1 MGNQIAHSQSPVS
14 GDFHTFLLEYPS
26 LSPHGELLT
35 ATKFLKASQCH
46 LEKEGLVFTKLYI
59 KREPAADFDLSHL
72 KMIADTLQGKLTKT
86 AHPNTVSARF
96 FETKKA
102 CFLVRQYFH
111 STLFQKFH
119 RHPFPT
125 EVEKLWFAYQLLEAV
140 RQLHAVGVCHGDL
153 KSENVLLTSW
163 NWLMLA
169 DVSGWYK
176 PTYLEEANLTT
187 FKFFF
192 QTNKRER
199 CYLAPE
205 RFYSRDGGG
214 KEGQLDPSM
223 DIFSLGCVLAEIFFD
238 GEALFT
244 YSQLMS
250 YRRGDFDPGQVLAQV
265 KAPQVRDLILHM
277 IQLNPASRHNIER
290 YCQLWQ
296 SQVFPGCFASV
307 LHPMLKAVIA
317 IDTLT
322 SADSRV
328 MLIGKNAE
336 VIWTQVLG
344 TKVVPNYET
353 GGTEMVDSA
362 PVPHTIY
369 PDAILIVID
378 FVCASLRNVL
388 RPSTKILA
396 VSIVLSYISYLSD
409 DIKLHRVLPYFIS
422 LLMDQQERSKVKIA
436 TLKAVKAV
444 LMSIKQLSS
453 NDLLIFDEYIWPS
466 VSTLR
471 HDESSVVQA
480 AFADHLA
487 DFAEIGRVFLELE
500 RHLQK
505 EHSDRASSYD
515 TQIEEVRKS
524 IMSTFKELY
533 SKDNVMVH
541 KALTNKLG
549 DLCAFFGKKLT
560 SNHVL
565 PLIIPWL
572 SRIWDRRI
580 LTLEQIPKV
589 VQVIGYSAL
598 TGYIYPCME
607 DGLKDK
613 EEHIVFA
620 TLKAFRLIDV
630 PVTHS
635 EVQMFAKSC
644 PLLLH
649 PNQWIKDEMVLFI
662 KKMIEKMD
670 VAENYLRIRPVL
682 QPFLSLSADLL
693 FAVSHDIVQTH
704 IVKSFRRKTYES
716 MLISQDLT
724 QLLPQEEAYLQL
736 VSDHIRMAI
745 SSEEFGRSVTRSE
758 RPETL
763 KQYSLDEGNELE
775 LAIFHKVAPN
785 LTEAKS
791 IIEGSKPV
799 SDSKVAFSGKVVE
812 NLYAKSSVD
821 SPFEGFCPRGRLIC
835 CVNEHESAVT
845 SLAVTEDS
853 TVFLSASKDSTVRI
867 WRMKNLQK

>member
-1 MGNQIAHSQSPVS
+1 
-14 GDFHTFLLEYPS
+14 
-26 LSPHGELLT
+26 
-35 ATKFLKASQCH
+35 
-46 LEKEGLVFTKLYI
+46 
-59 KREPAADFDLSHL
+59 
-72 KMIADTLQGKLTKT
+72 
-86 AHPNTVSARF
+86 
-96 FETKKA
+96 
-102 CFLVRQYFH
+102 
-111 STLFQKFH
+111 
-119 RHPFPT
+119 
-125 EVEKLWFAYQLLEAV
+125 
-140 RQLHAVGVCHGDL
+140 
-153 KSENVLLTSW
+153 
-163 NWLMLA
+163 
-169 DVSGWYK
+169 
-176 PTYLEEANLTT
+176 
-187 FKFFF
+187 
-192 QTNKRER
+192 
-199 CYLAPE
+199 
-205 RFYSRDGGG
+205 
-214 KEGQLDPSM
+214 
-223 DIFSLGCVLAEIFFD
+223 
-238 GEALFT
+238 
-244 YSQLMS
+244 
-250 YRRGDFDPGQVLAQV
+250 
-265 KAPQVRDLILHM
+265 
-277 IQLNPASRHNIER
+277 
-290 YCQLWQ
+290 
-296 SQVFPGCFASV
+296 
-307 LHPMLKAVIA
+307 MLKAVIA

-328 MLIGKNAE
+328 MLVGKNAE

-353 GGTEMVDSA
+353 GGTEMVESA

-369 PDAILIVID
+369 PDAIVIVID
-378 FVCASLRNVL
+378 FLCSCLRNVL

-436 TLKAVKAV
+436 TLKAVKSV
-444 LMSIKQLSS
+444 LLSIKQLSS

-471 HDESSVVQA
+471 HDENSVVQA

-505 EHSDRASSYD
+505 EHSDRASSFD

-549 DLCAFFGKKLT
+549 DLCVFFGKKLT

-580 LTLEQIPKV
+580 LTLDQIPKV

-613 EEHIVFA
+613 EEHIVYA

-630 PVTHS
+630 PVTPS

-644 PLLLH
+644 HLLLH

-662 KKMIEKMD
+662 KKMIDKMD
-670 VAENYLRIRPVL
+670 IAENYLRIRPVL
-682 QPFLSLSADLL
+682 QGFLSLQSDLL
-693 FAVSHDIVQTH
+693 FTVSYDIVQTH
-704 IVKSFRRKTYES
+704 IVKSFRRKTYEA
-716 MLISQDLT
+716 LLAGQDLG
-724 QLLPQEEAYLQL
+724 QLLPYEEAYLQL
-736 VSDHIRMAI
+736 VSDHIRLTI
-745 SSEEFGRSVTRSE
+745 SSEDFGRSVIRSD

-763 KQYSLDEGNELE
+763 KQYSLDDGNELE

-785 LTEAKS
+785 LMEAKS
-791 IIEGSKPV
+791 MIEGSKIATDAKPT
-799 SDSKVAFSGKVVE
+799 FTGKLVE
-812 NLYAKSSVD
+812 NIYAKSSID

-845 SLAVTEDS
+845 SLAVSEDS
-853 TVFLSASKDSTVRI
+853 SVFLSASKDSTVRI
-867 WRMKNLQK
+867 WTMKNLQK

>member
-1 MGNQIAHSQSPVS
+1 M
-14 GDFHTFLLEYPS
+14 
-26 LSPHGELLT
+26 
-35 ATKFLKASQCH
+35 TKTRFVKASQCH

-59 KREPAADFDLSHL
+59 KREPTVDFDLSHL
-72 KMIADTLQGKLTKT
+72 KLTCDNLQSKLAKST
-86 AHPNTVSARF
+86 HPNLVTARF

-125 EVEKLWFAYQLLEAV
+125 EVEKLWLAYQLMEAV
-140 RQLHAVGVCHGDL
+140 RQMHTAGVCHGDL
-153 KSENVLLTSW
+153 KAENVLLTSW
-163 NWLMLA
+163 NWVMLA
-169 DVSGWYK
+169 DISGWYK

-205 RFYSRDGGG
+205 RFYSRDGGC

-250 YRRGDFDPGQVLAQV
+250 YRRGEFDPSQVLSQIRT
-265 KAPQVRDLILHM
+265 PQVGELIQHM
-277 IQLNPASRHNIER
+277 LQLNPAARHSIDR
-290 YCQLWQ
+290 YIAIWQ
-296 SQVFPGCFASV
+296 EQVFPGCFSSV
-307 LHPMLKAVIA
+307 LHPMLKAVVA
-317 IDTLT
+317 IDTLA

-328 MLIGKNAE
+328 MLVGKNAE

-344 TKVVPNYET
+344 TKAVPNYET
-353 GGTEMVDSA
+353 GGTEIADCTPA
-362 PVPHTIY
+362 PHTVC
-369 PDAILIVID
+369 PDAIVIVID

-388 RPSTKILA
+388 RSSTKILS
-396 VSIVLSYISYLSD
+396 VSIILSYLSYLSD
-409 DIKLHRVLPYFIS
+409 DLKLHRVLPYFLS
-422 LLMDQQERSKVKIA
+422 LLMDKQERSKVKIA
-436 TLKAVKAV
+436 TLKAVKSV
-444 LMSIKQLSS
+444 LMSIRQLNSS
-453 NDLLIFDEYIWPS
+453 DVLIFDEYIWPS

-471 HDESSVVQA
+471 HDESAVVQA
-480 AFADHLA
+480 AFADHLS

-500 RHLQK
+500 RQLQK
-505 EHSDRASSYD
+505 EHTDKVTSYD
-515 TQIEEVRKS
+515 AQVEDVRKS
-524 IMSTFKELY
+524 IMNTFKELY

-549 DLCAFFGKKLT
+549 DLCTFFGKKLT
-560 SNHVL
+560 SNHIL

-572 SRIWDRRI
+572 SRIWDRRV

-613 EEHIVFA
+613 EEHIIYA

-630 PVTHS
+630 PVTQS
-635 EVQMFAKSC
+635 EVQMYAKSGH
-644 PLLLH
+644 LLLH
-649 PNQWIKDEMVLFI
+649 PNQWIKEEMLLFI
-662 KKMIEKMD
+662 KKMIDKMD

-682 QPFLSLSADLL
+682 QPYLGLPPQQL
-693 FAVSHDIVQTH
+693 FAVSPELVQAY
-704 IVKSFRRKTYES
+704 IVKSFRRRTYEA
-716 MLISQDLT
+716 LQEGKEPG
-724 QLLPQEEAYLQL
+724 QLLPHEEAFFQL
-736 VSDHIRMAI
+736 VCDHIHLTI
-745 SSEEFGRSVTRSE
+745 SSEDLGRSVIRSE
-758 RPETL
+758 RPEVI
-763 KQYSLDEGNELE
+763 KQYSLEDGNELE
-775 LAIFHKVAPN
+775 LAIFHKVTPN
-785 LTEAKS
+785 LMEAKS

-799 SDSKVAFSGKVVE
+799 PDLTRSVPAGKLVE
-812 NLYAKSSVD
+812 SMYAKSSVD

-853 TVFLSASKDSTVRI
+853 SVFLSASKDSTVRI
-867 WRMKNLQK
+867 WTMKSLQK